1 MQAILNIELDD
12 KVNGADVPSRFTNV
26 MSRVRKFFT
35 RAIGEIQV
43 ASYTGPTSDVLE
55 HTAVITFEF
64 FAPKTV
70 VRDVVYQL
78 SRDFNQECIAVLF
91 DDGEGRLIGPD
102 ADKWGEFNREFF
114 KAPSILNLFKEAA

>member
-12 KVNGADVPSRFTNV
+12 KVAGADVPSRFTNV

-43 ASYTGPTSDVLE
+43 AEYSGPNGDVRE
-55 HTAVITFEF
+55 HTAVITFEYH
-64 FAPKTV
+64 APKTV

-78 SRDFNQECIAVLF
+78 SRDFNQECIAILF

-102 ADKWGEFNREFF
+102 ADKWGAFATEHF
-114 KAPSILNLFKEAA
+114 KAPAILNLFKEAA